1 MTDLLPPVLETESE
15 RLFAGTF
22 IADQGVDTTSCPPAP
37 TLTIP
42 GLQSALSMDSSTDVG
57 TVQLAPESLLKERA
71 GCSGLRR
78 IATSV
83 LPTPAPK
90 SGDAY
95 LRFTPRT
102 EMDIAVCSAAVNLT
116 LGPKGVVT
124 AARVVLGAVAPT
136 VVLVPAAA
144 KAIIGSTLDDDALAN
159 LAAACEAA
167 CAPIDDKRGTVE
179 FRTEV
184 AGVLARRAAK
194 LAYERAGGK

>member
-83 LPTPAPK
+83 LPTPAP
-90 SGDAY
+90 A
-95 LRFTPRT
+95 TPAPLLLLLLLPT
-102 EMDIAVCSAAVNLT
+102 SAT
-116 LGPKGVVT
+116 FISHEYRYGVSYF
-124 AARVVLGAVAPT
+124 P
-136 VVLVPAAA
+136 LV
-144 KAIIGSTLDDDALAN
+144 IG
-159 LAAACEAA
+159 
-167 CAPIDDKRGTVE
+167 
-179 FRTEV
+179 
-184 AGVLARRAAK
+184 
-194 LAYERAGGK
+194 